1 MRNCRTSKSDGEI
14 EIYRTGDPEFDP
26 EPTTLCYVNT
36 QFYWFIGVG
45 IP

>member
-1 MRNCRTSKSDGEI
+1 MAFQKRIEAIMRNCRTSKIDGEI

-36 QFYWFIGVG
+36 
-45 IP
+45 